1 VSGGAA
7 REEAAGL
14 LRQPRA
20 LLPLCLAARLTGSRA
35 AAQQLAFADVDLQ
48 ARGAFPVWLICGS
61 ALAWAFGPC
70 VRYAMTSMPAV
81 LACLPLACR
90 RVACAL
96 GRRRGR
102 PRSSAPWRP
111 PPESLKRRQAAVW
124 HEVLPAFADGLAL
137 RPQALVA
144 SGRDLLHEDVP
155 LVGPEGEVLATL
167 TLTVMA
173 ARALGSVAREWG
185 MQQAQCHA
193 A

>member
-7 REEAAGL
+7 REEAARL

-35 AAQQLAFADVDLQ
+35 AVQQLAFADVDLQ
-48 ARGAFPVWLICGS
+48 ARGAFPVWLICAT

-70 VRYAMTSMPAV
+70 VRSGMTSMPAM

-90 RVACAL
+90 RFACAL

-111 PPESLKRRQAAVW
+111 PPESLKRRQ
-124 HEVLPAFADGLAL
+124 GSRLA
-137 RPQALVA
+137 
-144 SGRDLLHEDVP
+144 
-155 LVGPEGEVLATL
+155 
-167 TLTVMA
+167 
-173 ARALGSVAREWG
+173 
-185 MQQAQCHA
+185 
-193 A
+193 